1 MNRRALQT
9 FLLPLL
15 GAFLVIG
22 AWWIATD
29 LLRVD
34 PLILPRPT
42 AVFAVLERG
51 VIGGQMLADVAFTVR
66 ASLVGFLIGSFVG
79 FMVGAAVGEL
89 AILNRFVY
97 PVVLG
102 IQSMPTIAIAPL
114 LIAWLGIDS
123 RSKIV
128 TVAIGCFFP
137 VFISTVAGMGA
148 VKAELLD
155 LYRVFSASRWRTVW
169 ELKIPSA
176 LHYVFGGLQIA
187 IVLSLIICV
196 VSELL
201 ASLHGLGY
209 LIKTLGQQLD
219 LSTMFAAI
227 IILGVLGAIGSGAV
241 RTLHRLVVFWETE
254 SKVKSQ

>member
-1 MNRRALQT
+1 MNRRLLQT
-9 FLLPLL
+9 ILLPLL
-15 GAFLVIG
+15 GAVLVLG
-22 AWWIATD
+22 AWWGATD
-29 LLRVD
+29 LLHVD
-34 PLILPRPT
+34 PLILPAPA

-51 VIGGQMLADVAFTVR
+51 VVGGQMLTDIGFTVR
-66 ASLVGFLIGSFVG
+66 ASLLGFLIGSIVG
-79 FMVGAAVGEL
+79 FVAGAAVGEL
-89 AILNRFVY
+89 TALNRFVY

-102 IQSMPTIAIAPL
+102 IQSMPTVAIAPL

-123 RSKIV
+123 RAKIV
-128 TVAIGCFFP
+128 TVAIACFFP

-148 VKAELLD
+148 VKTELLD

-169 ELKIPSA
+169 ELKLPSA

-227 IILGVLGAIGSGAV
+227 IILGALGALGSGIV
-241 RTLHRLVVFWETE
+241 RMLHRVVVFWEIE
-254 SKVKSQ
+254 SKVGA